1 MQHTDENNQELMID
15 LIIDIKWYL
24 VKQIQINHVAE
35 EIKKGRKEIKKKVQQ
50 NIY

>member
-24 VKQIQINHVAE
+24 VKQIRINHVPE
-35 EIKKGRKEIKKKVQQ
+35 GIKKGRKEIKKKVQQ